1 MHQFCRHAAS
11 STRREAEQDDSTGFR
26 EVCIDQFSKLRVLGA
41 QHTPFAH
48 GPVKNKI
55 VGHAWQFLGYCGYV
69 VARSPERIHN
79 RQRTTLVGQEVQQRL
94 FSADC
99 VHFFVRDNV
108 SRVPHGGANVL
119 GGQMRIVLQ

>member
-1 MHQFCRHAAS
+1 M
-11 STRREAEQDDSTGFR
+11 
-26 EVCIDQFSKLRVLGA
+26 EVCIDQFSKVRVLGD

-55 VGHAWQFLGYCGYV
+55 VGHAWQFLDYCGDV
-69 VARSPERIHN
+69 VARSLEAY
-79 RQRTTLVGQEVQQRL
+79 TTGNAQVGQEVQQRF

-99 VHFFVRDNV
+99 DHFFVRDNV
-108 SRVPHGGANVL
+108 RRVLDGGANVL